1 MNVINCTPHEI
12 NLLTEE
18 ANVAYPPSG
27 IVTRVN
33 TTSVM
38 MPSVLPMVRTIFG
51 DITSLP
57 EPMDHTYFIVSGMVL
72 SALDGTR
79 PDVIA
84 PDTSPASAVRDSQ
97 GRMIGGKR
105 FTC

>member
-18 ANVAYPPSG
+18 ANIAYPPSG
-27 IVTRVN
+27 IVTHVN
-33 TTSVM
+33 ATSVM
-38 MPSVLPMVRTIFG
+38 MPSPLPMVRTIFG
-51 DITSLP
+51 DITGLP

-72 SALDGTR
+72 SALGGYR

-97 GRMIGGKR
+97 GRMIGVKR

>member
-33 TTSVM
+33 ATSVL
-38 MPSVLPMVRTIFG
+38 MPSVLPYGSNHLRG
-51 DITSLP
+51 
-57 EPMDHTYFIVSGMVL
+57 HH
-72 SALDGTR
+72 R
-79 PDVIA
+79 PA
-84 PDTSPASAVRDSQ
+84 
-97 GRMIGGKR
+97 
-105 FTC
+105 